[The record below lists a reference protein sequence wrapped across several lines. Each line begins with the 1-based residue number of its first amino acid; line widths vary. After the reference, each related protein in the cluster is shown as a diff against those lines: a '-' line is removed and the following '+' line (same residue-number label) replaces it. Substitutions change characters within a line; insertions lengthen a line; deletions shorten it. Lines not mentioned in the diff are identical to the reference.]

1 MFNNIFLISYL
12 TLQDDPTG
20 ISPSSGEKKPKARV
34 KKEKPEKAEK
44 PDKVDKAEKTDGLK
58 QTKLTF
64 KKEPKKVNCLQTL
77 LFIIYALHCYSLIK

>member
-1 MFNNIFLISYL
+1 MFNNIFIISYL
-12 TLQDDPTG
+12 ILQDDPTG

-44 PDKVDKAEKTDGLK
+44 PDKIDKAEKAEKTDGLK

-64 KKEPKKVNCLQTL
+64 KKEPKKV
-77 LFIIYALHCYSLIK
+77 S